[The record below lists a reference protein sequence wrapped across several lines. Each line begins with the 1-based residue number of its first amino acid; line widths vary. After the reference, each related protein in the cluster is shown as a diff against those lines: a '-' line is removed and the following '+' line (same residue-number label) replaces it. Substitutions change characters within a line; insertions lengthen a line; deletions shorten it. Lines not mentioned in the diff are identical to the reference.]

1 MEVRISL
8 LNHACIKCELDDVS
22 LLFDPWLSGTC
33 FRNGWGLRYK
43 NEKAVGEAAT
53 STHVWISHYHGD
65 HLHIP
70 TLKAISSKNNNIKV
84 IANKS
89 LNFEMETPVR
99 AAGFK
104 NIISLPERK
113 EIHLTKNVTI
123 IRYPTAGIDNMLLIK
138 TPSCTILNYNDV
150 NLPITSLK
158 ALCKKFPKIDILFCN
173 FNHANRLL
181 EYPLRPTEEIK
192 EELILQF
199 LNKLKIIQPKWVI
212 PFASYHWYLNPYC
225 SDQNKTLMSNTELK
239 YRLEKFGTEAKKV
252 LPVNVGQ
259 HVDFDDKL
267 ESPQINGESAVE
279 QNAEE
284 LDFVHPKPSSDNELL
299 ELSNKFNE
307 RIVKKSTFFKFF
319 MKPLRILIID
329 FQKVL
334 VIERRGCYYSK
345 ESNHYDISA
354 DSGILRDWFTLT
366 FGTDGF
372 FNGAH
377 FKTNSN
383 NLLPLKRLFL
393 FSLLEENRLSPM
405 DFFSYLTYSEGRRF
419 LRCRREEIVGTLLEK
434 TVNVGSRTRP
444 NNK

>member
-1 MEVRISL
+1 MAVRISL

-43 NEKAVGEAAT
+43 NEKAVEEAIT
-53 STHVWISHYHGD
+53 STHLWISHYHGD

-70 TLKAISSKNNNIKV
+70 TLQAISSKNNNIKV

-89 LNFEMETPVR
+89 LNFEMEPSLR
-99 AAGFK
+99 AGGFK
-104 NIISLPERK
+104 NIIPLPERK

-150 NLPITSLK
+150 NLPNRSLK
-158 ALCKKFPKIDILFCN
+158 ALCKQFPKIDILFCN

-181 EYPLRPTEEIK
+181 EHPLRPTEEIK
-192 EELILQF
+192 KELVIQF
-199 LNKLKIIQPKWVI
+199 LNKLKIIQSKWVI

-225 SDQNKTLMSNTELK
+225 TEQNKTLMTNTELK
-239 YRLEKFGTEAKKV
+239 FWLKKLGTEAKKV

-259 HVDFDDKL
+259 HVDFDDKI

-279 QNAEE
+279 QNGEE
-284 LDFVHPKPSSDNELL
+284 LDFVKPNPSSDNELL
-299 ELSNKFNE
+299 ELSKKFNE
-307 RIVKKSTFFKFF
+307 RIIKKSTFFKFF
-319 MKPLRILIID
+319 MKPLRILVID

-377 FKTNSN
+377 FKTESK

-393 FSLLEENRLSPM
+393 FALLEENRLSPR
-405 DFFSYLTYSEGRRF
+405 DFFSYLTHSVGRRF
-419 LRCRREEIVGTLLEK
+419 LRCRREEIVGTLLENAFK
-434 TVNVGSRTRP
+434 VGSRTRP
-444 NNK
+444 YD